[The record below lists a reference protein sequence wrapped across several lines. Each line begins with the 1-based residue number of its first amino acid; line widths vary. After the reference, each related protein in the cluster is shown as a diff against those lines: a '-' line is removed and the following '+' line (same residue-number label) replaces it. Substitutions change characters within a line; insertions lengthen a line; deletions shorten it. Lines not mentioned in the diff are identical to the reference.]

1 VNVAE
6 HVDLDS
12 MDPQATLLALGMRKF
27 VKQWPSKFLAVLH
40 QTFRGA
46 LTLEDAY
53 LLALVWHELQ
63 QGNVFVKRFRLQ
75 SGPNSDSEIKLNRAV
90 LQAARIDFQLTCEK
104 GRGADDDGWV
114 RLREPRGFIVAPSWE
129 PCSLPQAANRYLPLE
144 VGDTHIGN
152 LYFHLVRN
160 QGFVRW
166 PYGDSCL
173 HIWMLGEP
181 LGIGL

>member
-1 VNVAE
+1 MNVAKYI
-6 HVDLDS
+6 DLDR
-12 MDPQATLLALGMRKF
+12 MDPQATLLALSMRSF
-27 VKQWPSKFLAVLH
+27 VKQWPQGFLAVLH
-40 QTFRGA
+40 QTFRSM

-63 QGNVFVKRFRLQ
+63 RGNIFTKKFRLQ
-75 SGPNSDSEIKLNRAV
+75 STPHSDSEIEFNHSV
-90 LQAARIDFQLTCEK
+90 LQAAQIDFQLTCEK

-114 RLREPRGFIVAPSWE
+114 RLREPRGFIVAPDWE

-152 LYFHLVRN
+152 LFFHLMRN
-160 QGFVRW
+160 RGFVRW

-173 HIWMLGEP
+173 HVWVLGEP
-181 LGIGL
+181 LENGL